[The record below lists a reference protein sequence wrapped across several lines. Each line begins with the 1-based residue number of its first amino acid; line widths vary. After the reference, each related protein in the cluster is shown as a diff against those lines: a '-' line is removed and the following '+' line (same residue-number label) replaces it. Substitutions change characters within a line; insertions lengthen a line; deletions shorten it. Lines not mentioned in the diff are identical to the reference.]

1 MKKLK
6 NNIGTILLG
15 IIVILHIVLIHLKIS
30 NVESKIPTD
39 YIPRMEYELKDQMI
53 RESIRNIFGDIKEIE
68 RKLREIEEGK

>member
-6 NNIGTILLG
+6 NNIGTVLLG

-30 NVESKIPTD
+30 NVESNIPTD